1 VSGVLKG
8 LLAAAA
14 LALSSGA
21 LAAPCATG
29 TFADYIALG
38 SCEIASTTF
47 SGFGLGP
54 LLPAG
59 AVEIAP
65 ASIGVVPVV
74 SPTNPGFQFV
84 LTTAATDSDLFSVL
98 LQFQVA
104 AGAGLSLIG
113 VHQTFAGAAD
123 GNGVAILVT
132 DLCLDGTFASPPS
145 DCLGIGTAALTTFV
159 DAFGSALD
167 ELVVLAPVGALDAVA
182 NFIVDGG
189 NAGTAAVT
197 GGGLAFAT
205 DAAATVNEPGVLALL
220 ALASLAG
227 WARRRVPRRSR

>member
-1 VSGVLKG
+1 MSGVLKG

-21 LAAPCATG
+21 VAGPCTVG
-29 TFADYIALG
+29 TYADYIALG
-38 SCEIASTTF
+38 SCEIESTTF

-54 LLPAG
+54 LLPAN

-65 ASIGVVPVV
+65 ASIGVVPAS

-84 LTTAATDSDLFSVL
+84 VTSAATDSELSSVL
-98 LQFQVA
+98 LRFQVA

-113 VHQTFAGAAD
+113 VRQTFSGAAD

-132 DLCLDGTFASPPS
+132 DLCLDGTFASPPA
-145 DCLGIGTAALTTFV
+145 DCLGTGTAALTTFV
-159 DAFGSALD
+159 DAFGSVLD
-167 ELVVLAPVGALDAVA
+167 ELVALAPVGALDLVV

-189 NAGTAAVT
+189 GAGSASVT
-197 GGGLAFAT
+197 GAGLTFAT
-205 DAAATVNEPGVLALL
+205 DAEATLDEPSVLALVALLPL
-220 ALASLAG
+220 A
-227 WARRRVPRRSR
+227 WCARRRASRASR